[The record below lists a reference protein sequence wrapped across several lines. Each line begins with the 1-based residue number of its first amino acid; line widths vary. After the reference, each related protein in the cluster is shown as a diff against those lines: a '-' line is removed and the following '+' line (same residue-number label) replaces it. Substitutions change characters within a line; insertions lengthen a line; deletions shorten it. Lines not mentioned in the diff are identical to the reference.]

1 MMRENQKKLDG
12 LIQEVMDQMHSR
24 KYGRKTCS
32 HYRSSFRLLMSV
44 SHDTGEDE
52 ISEKLIKAFLDSPVC
67 CCGKW
72 AAKERIHRQRCICLL
87 LSLAQ
92 TGNVDWG
99 RQKAQSISAGLG
111 NEAFRSE
118 LERFSGYL
126 ERQGFSPNTIC
137 GYRRIVT
144 YFLLFCQKNGYGKS
158 SEIRP
163 DDVSRF
169 IVSLYKAGRYRP
181 ATIGS
186 GLPGLRLFLSRDA
199 HTAQFQVELPVHLP
213 QEIKIIEI
221 YDDDELTAIRFLL
234 SSGMLTKRDT
244 AVCRLLLETGLR
256 GIDVCL
262 LKLKDIDWEKDSV
275 SIMQSKT
282 KKPLVL
288 PLRASYGNAIA
299 DYILHERPGG
309 DSDYVFLRSVAPFRQ
324 LGAGSIYGI
333 LKKLEERAG
342 IKKEGRATGSRTT
355 RHHAASSMLRA
366 GVPMPDISAALGHRD
381 PNIVSVY
388 LSTDAVSMAAC
399 TLPLPPVRKGGT
411 ADAQ

>member
-32 HYRSSFRLLMSV
+32 HYRSSFRLLMSA

-99 RQKAQSISAGLG
+99 RQKTQSISAGLG

-221 YDDDELTAIRFLL
+221 YNDDELTAIRFLL